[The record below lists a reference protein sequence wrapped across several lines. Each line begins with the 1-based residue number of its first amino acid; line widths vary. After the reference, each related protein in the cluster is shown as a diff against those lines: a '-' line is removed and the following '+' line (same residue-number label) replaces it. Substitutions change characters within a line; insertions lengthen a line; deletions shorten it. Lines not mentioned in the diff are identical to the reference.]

1 MTRSRVVWL
10 TAACLGVAIHA
21 PAQAPSGPPP
31 VSPEIGADRTLTL
44 RLLAPNAK
52 QVTADGE
59 LDGKPHPM
67 TKGADG
73 VWSVTIGPLAPDI
86 YTYAF
91 NVDGVVALDPRNV
104 NTKYGYGDFG
114 PVSVVEIPGDGP
126 QFYDV
131 KPVPHGE
138 VRIRP
143 YVSKTLGVSRTVW
156 VYTPPGLRTRAR
168 TFRCCTCFTAP
179 ETSSRAG
186 R

>member
-21 PAQAPSGPPP
+21 PAQAPVGPPP
-31 VSPEIGADRTLTL
+31 VSPEINADRTLTL
-44 RLLAPNAK
+44 RLRAPDAK
-52 QVTADGE
+52 QVIAAGE

-73 VWSVTIGPLAPDI
+73 IWSVTIGPLAPDI

-91 NVDGVVALDPRNV
+91 NVDGVAALDPRNV
-104 NTKYGYGDFG
+104 QHEVRLRVFG
-114 PVSVVEIPGDGP
+114 PVSVVQMPGDGP

-138 VRIRP
+138 VRIVP

-156 VYTPPGLRTRAR
+156 VYTPPDYEQGKDFPCST
-168 TFRCCTCFTAP
+168 CCTAP
-179 ETSSRAG
+179 ATSSRAG